1 MIPFPADQAA
11 RYRSEGHWGDQTL
24 HDLFAA
30 TCARAPQRIG
40 LIDPPDRAQF
50 FEGAPRR
57 LSYAQMEAEIA
68 RLAGA
73 LRAEGLGA
81 GSIIATQ
88 LPSIAEMILIYLA
101 VTRIGAVLSPISL
114 AYRAAELRALAEVA
128 DFDAYISVGQLRGQP
143 YYAERLGTLPARV
156 RLLGLGAGLPDGVR
170 ALDHAAAQPGIEH
183 GGQVHPAHADDLFAI
198 FWTSGT
204 EGTPKAVPKTHNNM
218 MASSLGAWRILD
230 LPDGA
235 NILAPFPFVN
245 AAAMGGLMMCW
256 MRTAGA
262 LILHQ
267 PFDVTVFLQ
276 QLIDEDV
283 AYTMVAPTVL
293 VYLRDHADDHRL
305 RPALERLRAIGTGS
319 APPDPEVFAFFQERL
334 AMGVLNFFGSN
345 EGAQLCAAP
354 ARVADPRRRAR
365 YFPRDGDTGWPEGQ
379 GRLTANGGTFR
390 LIDPLSGAPVTRPGD
405 IGEMYIR
412 GPALMPGYYRQ
423 GQFDR
428 SKLDADGYFAT
439 ADLFEIAPCGTL
451 IRFHARA
458 RELIVR
464 GGMKISPV
472 ELDGF
477 LAPLPGAREVAV
489 APYPDTRM
497 GEKVCLFV
505 VPAPGATLSLA
516 DVQMFCDRQGLA
528 KFKWPERLIL
538 LDALPRTPLAKLD
551 RKALAR
557 QLAAEITLP
566 QREGAEN
573 V

>member
-11 RYRSEGHWGDQTL
+11 RYRHEGHWGDQTL

-30 TCARAPQRIG
+30 TCARAPQRLG
-40 LIDPPDRAQF
+40 LIDPPERAQI

-57 LSYAQMEAEIA
+57 LSYAQMEAEVA

-88 LPSIAEMILIYLA
+88 LPNIAEMILIYLA
-101 VTRIGAVLSPISL
+101 VARIGAVLSPISL

-128 DFDAYISVGQLRGQP
+128 DFDAYVSVGRLRGQP

-156 RLLGLGAGLPDGVR
+156 RLLGLGSGLPEGVR
-170 ALDHAAAQPGIEH
+170 ALDQAANAPGVEDR
-183 GGQVHPAHADDLFAI
+183 GQAHRTRADDLFAI

-262 LILHQ
+262 LILHH

-293 VYLRDHADDHRL
+293 VYLRDRADDERL
-305 RPALERLRAIGTGS
+305 RPALHRLRAIGTGS
-319 APPDPEVFAFFQERL
+319 APPDPEVFAFFQERF
-334 AMGVLNFFGSN
+334 AIAVLNFFGSN

-354 ARVADPRRRAR
+354 ERVADPRRRAR
-365 YFPRDGDTGWPEGQ
+365 YFPRDGDENWPEGR
-379 GRLTANGGTFR
+379 RLRTANGGTFR
-390 LIDPLSGAPVTRPGD
+390 LVDPASGAAVTQPGE

-412 GPALMPGYYRQ
+412 GPALLPGYYRH
-423 GQFDR
+423 GRYDRAKFD
-428 SKLDADGYFAT
+428 AEGYFAT

-489 APYPDTRM
+489 APYADARL

-505 VPAPGATLSLA
+505 VPTPGATPTLA
-516 DVQMFCDRQGLA
+516 EVQMFCDRHGLA
-528 KFKWPERLIL
+528 KFKWPERLVL

-557 QLAAEITLP
+557 TLATEGLP
-566 QREGAEN
+566 HTEGAEN
-573 V
+573 A